1 MLTDENAVL
10 ANYRGEG
17 CLSRWPLHTVNVRL
31 FTLIRQISYPGPLQN
46 RQPPTHFQSL
56 ALASPSSPGQQL
68 VSMDGE
74 EKKPHRRPKA
84 GPKAEKRKQK
94 VTQTQTPASARE
106 RNPKAFTAASFRNA
120 AKAQQRQQDHTQR
133 KLHVPIADRAG
144 ALTDVVSPPTVV
156 AVVGPSGVGKSTLI
170 RSLVKRYTKQ
180 SLGESI
186 KGPVTVVAGRKQRLT
201 FLECSSDLCTM
212 IDVSK
217 VADMVLLLIDARKG
231 FTMEAFEFLN
241 LLQTH
246 GMPRVLGVLTHLD
259 SLRDNKNLRNTKKKL
274 KQRFWTEIYQ
284 GAKLFYLSGLLHGR
298 YLQREVL
305 NLSRFI
311 AVTKPRPIIWRTT
324 HPYLV
329 ADRVEDLTPAA
340 QVETSVGACDR
351 TVVFY
356 GWLRGAN
363 LRTGG
368 AMSVHIPGA
377 GDYAIAQASAITD
390 PCPLP
395 ESDRVMKTLSDRNR
409 LIYAPMSDVA
419 GIVYDRDAV
428 YIDMPTR
435 RSRSNDAGSDN
446 GEDEPLPGD
455 DERYE
460 GERLLRNLKK
470 GIKKTSANEGTFSLF
485 KDVTLDGDNLS
496 ISPTDSD
503 DDPSFDRASSRNSI
517 QEDFSSD
524 EGDNDDDDNDN
535 DNDRPNPLNWAN
547 EGQGSFLGGN
557 SSESEFE
564 FATVKSNRHGGDGVT
579 MNIDA
584 LDTFRIADNDASWQR
599 MGPGQAKDDEEF
611 EESEGES
618 DWQDYFVTGPSRLS
632 HAHEETDEDDE
643 GGFED
648 LEEAPLGEGEER
660 GGEDNDLS
668 LSEEEGTRDRK
679 TTDRPLTELERRKEE
694 LKLRFNA
701 EFDSR
706 QPGKNGTK
714 LKGSSPAEDDR
725 HEAQLSRPGG
735 LVDEPVDANYYEEM
749 KASVAKQVALSRAEF
764 ANEPAERQAELAG
777 LHPGSYV
784 RLVIERMPAEF
795 MQHFNATRPVIVG
808 GLHTT
813 ELAIGF
819 TQARLKKHRW
829 FPRILKND
837 EPLVFSIG
845 WRRFQSIPLFS
856 MKDATRNRLIK
867 YTPEHMHCQATWW
880 GPVAPPNTGFVA
892 FRSIAEGQ
900 SGFRL
905 AATGTILEFD
915 QAVVCVKKL
924 KLVGNPY
931 KIHRNTAF
939 IQDMF
944 TSALEVAK
952 FEGAAIR
959 TVSGLRGQ
967 VKKAIASPAGAFR
980 ATFEDKILKSDLVF
994 LRTWYPV
1001 APRRLY
1007 NPVLSS
1013 LAGPDGWRAMRLN
1026 VELRAAQGLPPP
1038 RSSSDSQYR
1047 PISERSE
1054 RRRFNPLHIPAA
1066 LQRVLPYDS
1075 KPKDEPARRNKDG
1088 YRAQRAAAVIL
1099 EAEERRRLTFMQQ
1112 VATIRRDKDA
1122 RRSATQRQSKERHAK
1137 KRAQEESLQ
1146 REKERAHIKRTL
1158 AIKSREQAKR
1168 TKKQQGI

>member
-1 MLTDENAVL
+1 
-10 ANYRGEG
+10 
-17 CLSRWPLHTVNVRL
+17 
-31 FTLIRQISYPGPLQN
+31 
-46 RQPPTHFQSL
+46 
-56 ALASPSSPGQQL
+56 
-68 VSMDGE
+68 MDGE
-74 EKKPHRRPKA
+74 EKKPHRRSKA

-94 VTQTQTPASARE
+94 VTQPQTPASARE
-106 RNPKAFTAASFRNA
+106 RNPKAFTPASFRNA
-120 AKAQQRQQDHTQR
+120 AKAQQRQQDHAQR
-133 KLHVPIADRAG
+133 KLHVPITDRAG
-144 ALTDVVSPPTVV
+144 ALTDVVFPPTVV

-186 KGPVTVVAGRKQRLT
+186 RGPVTVVAGRKQRLT

-212 IDVSK
+212 IDVAK
-217 VADMVLLLIDARKG
+217 VADMVLLLIDVRKG
-231 FTMEAFEFLN
+231 FTMETFEFLN

-246 GMPRVLGVLTHLD
+246 GMPRVIGILTHLD
-259 SLRDNKNLRNTKKKL
+259 SLRDNKSLRNTKKKL

-340 QVETSVGACDR
+340 QVETSAGVCDR

-356 GWLRGAN
+356 GWLRGST

-377 GDYAIAQASAITD
+377 GDYSIAQASAITD

-419 GIVYDRDAV
+419 GVVYDRDAV

-435 RSRSNDAGSDN
+435 RPRSGNGDGDD
-446 GEDEPLPGD
+446 GEDGSLPVD

-460 GERLLRNLKK
+460 GERLLKDLKSIK
-470 GIKKTSANEGTFSLF
+470 GTSSTTEGAFSLF
-485 KDVTLDGDNLS
+485 KDVTLDGNVLS
-496 ISPTDSD
+496 VSQTDSD
-503 DDPSFDRASSRNSI
+503 DGSDFDRVDFPASNQEGASS
-517 QEDFSSD
+517 D
-524 EGDNDDDDNDN
+524 GGYNDDDDNGNDN
-535 DNDRPNPLNWAN
+535 DNYTSRLNPDWVKVGRGSLLND
-547 EGQGSFLGGN
+547 N

-564 FATVKSNRHGGDGVT
+564 FTKVKSAHGGDDRTG
-579 MNIDA
+579 NIDA
-584 LDTFRIADNDASWQR
+584 LDTFRTDNHDQAGQR
-599 MGPGQAKDDEEF
+599 MRLGRTKDDEF
-611 EESEGES
+611 DQSESEHENN
-618 DWQDYFVTGPSRLS
+618 WQDYFVNGPSRLG
-632 HAHEETDEDDE
+632 HAREETDEDE

-648 LEEAPLGEGEER
+648 LEAPLSGEEKREGEDE
-660 GGEDNDLS
+660 EDEGLS
-668 LSEEEGTRDRK
+668 LSDNEGSGSRATAGRK
-679 TTDRPLTELERRKEE
+679 LTDLERRKEE

-706 QPGKNGTK
+706 QRGKNGSK
-714 LKGSSPAEDDR
+714 GKGSPSAEGGE
-725 HEAQLSRPGG
+725 HESRMSRPGG
-735 LVDEPVDANYYEEM
+735 LVDEPVDTNYYEEM

-795 MQHFNATRPVIVG
+795 MQHFDATRPVILG
-808 GLHTT
+808 GLHTA

-924 KLVGNPY
+924 KLVGTPY
-931 KIHRNTAF
+931 DIHRNTAF
-939 IQDMF
+939 IRDMF
-944 TSALEVAK
+944 TSALEVTK

-967 VKKAIASPAGAFR
+967 VKKAVASPAGAFR
-980 ATFEDKILKSDLVF
+980 ATFEDKILKSDIVF

-1013 LAGPDGWRAMRLN
+1013 LTGPDGWRAMRLN

-1038 RSSSDSQYR
+1038 RSSPDSQYR
-1047 PISERSE
+1047 PISERCE
-1054 RRRFNPLHIPAA
+1054 RRRFNPLHVPVA
-1066 LQRVLPYDS
+1066 LQRALPYES
-1075 KPKDEPARRNKDG
+1075 KPKDEPARRGKGG
-1088 YRAQRAAAVIL
+1088 YRVQRAAAVVL
-1099 EAEERRRLTFMQQ
+1099 EAEERRRLTLMQQ
-1112 VATIRRDKDA
+1112 VATIRRDKEA
-1122 RRSATQRQSKERHAK
+1122 RRLASQKQSKERHAK
-1137 KRAQEESLQ
+1137 KRAREESLQ

-1158 AIKSREQAKR
+1158 AIKSQEQAKR
-1168 TKKQQGI
+1168 TKKQQQL